1 MTSAEAIEA
10 LADVIGE
17 GVSCGTMS
25 RSVRVRPDRYADS
38 TLPAL
43 RPPPAGRRRRCLRSR
58 ARRPGRV
65 RYQDQH
71 HLLRQPDMA
80 VEGNAKDHRP
90 IGAPPL

>member
-10 LADVIGE
+10 LPDVIGE
-17 GVSCGTMS
+17 GVSCETMS

-38 TLPAL
+38 TVPAL
-43 RPPPAGRRRRCLRSR
+43 RPTPAGRRRRCLRSR

-71 HLLRQPDMA
+71 RTASPASQTWLWNGTR
-80 VEGNAKDHRP
+80 RI
-90 IGAPPL
+90 IGP